1 VETAK
6 VKQCGCNNEGQDELY
21 GSKNR
26 VFNLT
31 SKASQKKGEA
41 GEYRCTVCDLKIK
54 IIN

>member
-31 SKASQKKGEA
+31 SKASQKKKVKQVSIDIL
-41 GEYRCTVCDLKIK
+41 YVI
-54 IIN
+54 